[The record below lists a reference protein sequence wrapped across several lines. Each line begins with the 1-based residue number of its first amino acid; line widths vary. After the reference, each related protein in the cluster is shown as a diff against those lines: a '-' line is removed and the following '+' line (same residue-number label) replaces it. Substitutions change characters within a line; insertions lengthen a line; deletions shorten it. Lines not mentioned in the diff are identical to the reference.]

1 MFYYDDKMLVI
12 GKFKKILTISSQKI
26 SFDFKRYILI
36 IDGDSLIMPYLEDNE
51 VGVKGIIKSI
61 NFNYKMVKSDD

>member
-12 GKFKKILTISSQKI
+12 GKFKKIITISSQKI

-61 NFNYKMVKSDD
+61 NFNYKMVKNND